1 MRLPPLT
8 LLAVI
13 VSMVAG
19 VACGVLGHQLGLGRG
34 TDAEP
39 LRLMAQT
46 LRNVKALYVES
57 VADEQLIEDALRGMV
72 RGLDRHSRFLDEA
85 ALAGLQA
92 DLDGAFGGIGVRLA
106 LVDGHFTLVSVTDGL
121 PAAEGGLLPGGP
133 NHGHRPQVA
142 AGSAAKRR
150 GGAFA
155 GRRRGAGA
163 SKPVAAGR
171 GL

>member
-46 LRNVKALYVES
+46 LRSVKALYVES
-57 VADEQLIEDALRGMV
+57 VADEQ
-72 RGLDRHSRFLDEA
+72 
-85 ALAGLQA
+85 
-92 DLDGAFGGIGVRLA
+92 
-106 LVDGHFTLVSVTDGL
+106 
-121 PAAEGGLLPGGP
+121 
-133 NHGHRPQVA
+133 
-142 AGSAAKRR
+142 
-150 GGAFA
+150 
-155 GRRRGAGA
+155 
-163 SKPVAAGR
+163 
-171 GL
+171 